1 MYMYLNLPL
10 NEVLGNI
17 FLLLLLF
24 CRNQYKNQSEN
35 QKQKLMLEK
44 FFMSRKCFGRKRKN
58 T

>member
-1 MYMYLNLPL
+1 MYMYFNLPL
-10 NEVLGNI
+10 NGELGNI
-17 FLLLLLF
+17 FILLLF